1 MILIRNWSIT
11 KKLTLITFFTST
23 TALVLSTVGFLIFD
37 TISVTRTTRQNLTTE
52 AEVLGITSTAA
63 LAFEDNTAGN
73 EILNALK
80 ARPSVVRAA
89 LYDLEGDLFATYPGP
104 ADIPARLPVRGPS
117 SESSLTRGFIRTY
130 QPIHFD
136 GRQIGTIFVQSD
148 TAEIEQR
155 LRNYL
160 LIVSV
165 LMLFSGF
172 VALLLSSRLRVL
184 ITGPILHLDRTMQQV
199 TRSRDYSLRVQKQ
212 YSDEVGALIDGFNT
226 MIGEIDEAQTEL
238 RSLNDHLEERV
249 AERSESLRLA
259 KDLAEQ
265 ANRTK
270 SAFLANMSH
279 ELRTPLNA
287 ILGYSEMLVEECED
301 ADNHGPLDE
310 LNKINTAGKHL
321 LSIINDVL
329 DLSKIEAGRIELA
342 IGAFD
347 FRDVIDDIVGTV
359 EPIAR
364 KNSNRLVVVAPDSL
378 PVESDQ
384 TKARQVLLNLL
395 GNACKF
401 TEAGTITVSA
411 KMNASSGSE
420 LLEVDVEDT
429 GIGIDPDQ
437 AEMLFEPFVQADA
450 STTRK
455 YGGTGLGLAISRRY
469 CRLVGGDLTAKSVP
483 GVGSTFSMRVP
494 SRAVVE
500 ETVDVRQPVP
510 SEPPAPAPR
519 GTGTSPVVVIDDDAD
534 TRELLSWLLTRQ
546 GLHPIA
552 CSSGRGGLEAIR
564 QHRPVAITLDVQMD
578 GIDGWTVLEILKKDP
593 ELADI
598 PVIMVTV
605 GDEPQR
611 GLELGAFDYLTKP
624 LNRAAFQRAVRRCVK
639 GNTTALPAPRPRE
652 ARYA

>member
-1 MILIRNWSIT
+1 MIRNWSIT

-37 TISVTRTTRQNLTTE
+37 TISVTRTTQQNLTTE

-63 LAFEDNTAGN
+63 LTFEDNTAGN

-80 ARPSVVRAA
+80 ARPAVVRAA
-89 LYDLEGDLFATYPGP
+89 LYDFEGNLFATYPGP
-104 ADIPARLPVRGPS
+104 EDIPERLPVPAPAT
-117 SESSLTRGFIRTY
+117 ESSLTRGFIRTY
-130 QPIHFD
+130 QPVNFD
-136 GRQIGTIFVQSD
+136 GKQIGTIFVQSD

-155 LRNYL
+155 LQNYL

-165 LMLFSGF
+165 LMLFSGL
-172 VALLLSSRLRVL
+172 VAFLLTSRLRLL

-199 TRSRDYSLRVQKQ
+199 TQSRDYSLRVQKQ
-212 YSDEVGALIDGFNT
+212 YSDEVGTLIDGFNT

-301 ADNHGPLDE
+301 ADNHEYLDE
-310 LNKINTAGKHL
+310 LSKINTAGKHL

-347 FRDVIDDIVGTV
+347 FRDVIDDVVGTV

-420 LLEVDVEDT
+420 WLEVDVEDT
-429 GIGIDPDQ
+429 GIGIDPQQ
-437 AEMLFEPFVQADA
+437 ADMLFEPFVQADA

-469 CRLVGGDLTAKSVP
+469 CRLVGGDLTADSVP

-500 ETVDVRQPVP
+500 ETVDGRQPVP
-510 SEPPAPAPR
+510 TEPPAPAPR
-519 GTGTSPVVVIDDDAD
+519 ETGTLRVVVIDDDAD
-534 TRELLSWLLTRQ
+534 ARELLSWLLARQ
-546 GLHPIA
+546 GLHPIV
-552 CSSGRGGLEAIR
+552 CSSGGGGLEAIR
-564 QHRPVAITLDVQMD
+564 QHSPVAITLDVQMD

-593 ELADI
+593 ELTDI
-598 PVIMVTV
+598 PVIMVSV
-605 GDEPQR
+605 VDESQR
-611 GLELGAFDYLTKP
+611 GLEMGAFDYLTKP
-624 LNRAAFQRAVRRCVK
+624 LNTAAFQRAVQRCVK
-639 GNTTALPAPRPRE
+639 GNKAVPPPTGPRE